1 MARPDVKP
9 PGSCVV
15 FLHNLHPWH
24 EPLDVDLVVG
34 VLGKEELPGQFHLGC
49 LAAEITEELALLLNE
64 ERLREWFGLLL
75 QDLDPLLQFLDQVM
89 KLGGSRDAEVKAG
102 LVTGLVNF
110 FKDLCESTT

>member
-9 PGSCVV
+9 PGSGVV

-49 LAAEITEELALLLNE
+49 LAAEIAQVWSLTQLYYVDFSPSGNSVISTNTQSRFASAIFDGVLVPLRLAHY
-64 ERLREWFGLLL
+64 
-75 QDLDPLLQFLDQVM
+75 
-89 KLGGSRDAEVKAG
+89 
-102 LVTGLVNF
+102 T
-110 FKDLCESTT
+110 